1 MDTSAQIES
10 CWATV
15 ANSRVHYL
23 VCGPENS
30 PPIVLLHGAS
40 FSAATWK
47 EIGTLETL
55 AAAGHR
61 AVAVDLPGF
70 GESPA
75 SSHPRDTWLGLL
87 LDELKIEQPILLAA
101 SMSGRFA
108 FPLITEHSERIAGL
122 VAVAPVAIP
131 AYENRL
137 ARIKA
142 PVLAVWGENDR
153 TVPHAHGELLAETV
167 PNGRMVVIPGG
178 SHAPYMS
185 DPARF
190 HDKLLSWAA
199 PLWAMLARLKLVV
212 IWC

>member
-1 MDTSAQIES
+1 MDTSAPIES

-23 VCGPENS
+23 VCGPEDS

-55 AAAGHR
+55 AAAGYR

-87 LDELKIEQPILLAA
+87 LDELKVDRPILMAA

-108 FPLITEHSERIAGL
+108 FPLITEHPERISGF
-122 VAVAPVAIP
+122 VAVAPVSIA
-131 AYENRL
+131 AFKDRL
-137 ARIKA
+137 AGIQA

-153 TVPHAHGELLAETV
+153 TVPQTHGELLAKTV

-185 DPARF
+185 DPVRF
-190 HDKLLSWAA
+190 HEELLGF
-199 PLWAMLARLKLVV
+199 LADCLG
-212 IWC
+212 